1 MKQQLS
7 LFNTDVIPAASPRPK
22 RRRQPQP
29 TTIDSLCRG
38 FILQWRKDQA
48 LEPETMTQ
56 LTEKLRSH
64 LEQSVPGVLE
74 QELQAIRSPAM
85 PNLPD
90 TISEGDIITVN
101 DEDWKVIKVGNT
113 HLVVV
118 RGTRGRKRFAYTP
131 ATEELR
137 PLSGK

>member
-1 MKQQLS
+1 
-7 LFNTDVIPAASPRPK
+7 
-22 RRRQPQP
+22 
-29 TTIDSLCRG
+29 
-38 FILQWRKDQA
+38 
-48 LEPETMTQ
+48 
-56 LTEKLRSH
+56 
-64 LEQSVPGVLE
+64 
-74 QELQAIRSPAM
+74 M

-101 DEDWKVIKVGNT
+101 DEDWKVIKVGNK